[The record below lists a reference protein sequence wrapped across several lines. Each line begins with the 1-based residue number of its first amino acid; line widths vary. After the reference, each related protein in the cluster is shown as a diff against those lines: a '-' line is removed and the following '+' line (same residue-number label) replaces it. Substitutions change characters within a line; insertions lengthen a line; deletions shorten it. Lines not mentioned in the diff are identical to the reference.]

1 MPMPE
6 LVPEEIRF
14 NGSTNELINVPL
26 DQLKK
31 AIANDPIAMEFARKK
46 ATEIKVQQIL
56 LEKKRK
62 RETKPPRQKSH
73 NRVPRKHQRR

>member
-6 LVPEEIRF
+6 PPDPEIRF
-14 NGSTNELINVPL
+14 NGSFNELINVPL
-26 DQLKK
+26 DQLKL

-62 RETKPPRQKSH
+62 REKKPSRQKSH
-73 NRVPRKHQRR
+73 NQVPRKHRRR